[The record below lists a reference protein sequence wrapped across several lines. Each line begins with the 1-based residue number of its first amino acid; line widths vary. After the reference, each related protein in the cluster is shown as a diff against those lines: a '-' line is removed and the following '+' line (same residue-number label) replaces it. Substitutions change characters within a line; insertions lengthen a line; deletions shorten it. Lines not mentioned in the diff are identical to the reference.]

1 MGGMKRRPV
10 VPTVIQTAIALTL
23 FCLAASAQQKRL
35 ILHADDLG
43 NAHATNVAAM
53 EMLDSGAVSSAS
65 IMMPCAW
72 VAEIADYAR
81 KHPEKDLG
89 LHLTL
94 TSEWKGLRWGP
105 VAGREK
111 VPGLVD
117 PEGYMHK
124 SEVTVAMKATPQE
137 IETELRAQIQL
148 AQKLGIKF
156 THFDTHMGTLY
167 TRLEFFQVFEKLGK
181 EYGVPILRVKPS
193 DAARQRLKAVPD
205 LIKYVTDNE
214 PRFAQEG
221 LPRLDLLVESAAGGA
236 KTFDDRKAAY
246 WKTLRELPPGQTM
259 MIIHPAVLDPELK
272 AMTNSAADRDGDYR
286 IFMDAATRQVIRDAE
301 IKLIGWRDAK

>member
-1 MGGMKRRPV
+1 MPVMGK
-10 VPTVIQTAIALTL
+10 TFSLLFFIATFATL
-23 FCLAASAQQKRL
+23 AVAQPRKL
-35 ILHADDLG
+35 IIHADDLG

-105 VAGREK
+105 VAGRDK

-117 PEGYMHK
+117 AEGYMHK
-124 SEVTVAMKATPQE
+124 SEATVAMKATPQE
-137 IETELRAQIQL
+137 IETELRAQIAL

-167 TRLEFFQVFEKLGK
+167 TRLDFFQVFEKLGR
-181 EYGVPILRVKPS
+181 EFNVPILRVIPTEASMKRVAS
-193 DAARQRLKAVPD
+193 IPD
-205 LIKYVTDNE
+205 LVKYITDNDA
-214 PRFAQEG
+214 RFAQEG
-221 LPRLDLLVESAAGGA
+221 LVRLNLLLENASGGA
-236 KTFDDRKAAY
+236 KDEARKTAY
-246 WKTLRELPPGQTM
+246 HKTLRELPPGLTM
-259 MIIHPAVLDPELK
+259 MIIHPAVMSPELK
-272 AMTNSAADRDGDYR
+272 SMTGTSADRDNDYR
-286 IFMDAATRQVIRDAE
+286 IFMDASTREVIREAG
-301 IKLIGWRDAK
+301 IKLVGWRDAK

>member
-1 MGGMKRRPV
+1 MGKKFLLLLF
-10 VPTVIQTAIALTL
+10 IAS
-23 FCLAASAQQKRL
+23 LAFGQDRRL
-35 ILHADDLG
+35 IIHADDLG

-72 VAEIADYAR
+72 VAEIAEYAR

-105 VAGREK
+105 VAGRDK

-117 PEGYMHK
+117 NEGYMHK

-137 IETELRAQIQL
+137 IETELRAQIEL
-148 AQKLGIKF
+148 AKKLGIKF

-167 TRLEFFQVFEKLGK
+167 TRLDFFQVFEKLGK
-181 EYGVPILRVKPS
+181 EYGVPILRVKPTEAS
-193 DAARQRLKAVPD
+193 LKRVKDVPD
-205 LIKYVTDNE
+205 LVKYMLANDA
-214 PRFAQEG
+214 RFAQEG
-221 LPRLDLLVESAAGGA
+221 LIRLDLLLENASGGA
-236 KTFDDRKAAY
+236 KDEARKAAY
-246 WKTLRELPPGQTM
+246 HKVLRELPPGLTM

-272 AMTNSAADRDGDYR
+272 AMTNSSADRDNDYR
-286 IFMDAATRQVIRDAE
+286 IFMDATTRQVIREAG
-301 IKLIGWRDAK
+301 IKLVGWRDAK